1 MIVMAVFVKDIY
13 VYDTPS
19 LALWQ
24 VPSSTE
30 QLNKINHKLSIIY
43 HNLVKLERSQ
53 ILLKNQDRA
62 YPELINY
69 YINIGNA
76 EEIAVKEEIFRFLK
90 SVDIKWFEY
99 DNRYFPNQY
108 MVQLVQK
115 YRSCEY
121 EKLKQFA
128 NS

>member
-1 MIVMAVFVKDIY
+1 MIVMVVFVKDIY

-115 YRSCEY
+115 YGSCEY